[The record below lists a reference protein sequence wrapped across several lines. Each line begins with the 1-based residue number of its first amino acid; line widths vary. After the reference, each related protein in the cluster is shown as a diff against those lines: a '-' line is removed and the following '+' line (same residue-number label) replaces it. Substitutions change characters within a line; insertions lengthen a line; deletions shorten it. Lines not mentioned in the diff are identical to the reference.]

1 MILENRLLFAIGEVS
16 ILFDT
21 IINYLS
27 VQFSFIATPSHGLY
41 FLYIISAIVIAV
53 LYTYLINKRNSS
65 LKEIV
70 NKLFYEHTSNRVS
83 IIDDLKV
90 FVVDKLLLGFVY
102 SSIFGLAIII
112 KSTVLDV
119 ITTNF
124 NTHGMFEPTLLISL
138 IYTIG
143 AILVFDFGTFLEHYL
158 AHRVRFL
165 WEFHKVH
172 HVPVTLNPLTAY
184 RSHPVN
190 QACYII
196 VTSGLLGLYS
206 GLFNSFF
213 DGQSLAITFAGQNL
227 FMFLFLVLGLNLQ
240 HSHVNIR
247 YPRILRDIFVSPSYH
262 QLHHSSNPVHYDK
275 NFGFL
280 FSFWD
285 RLFGCQYHPNKETK
299 LEFGIPDEYASY
311 SGLYN
316 HYVEPIRRAVRLTR
330 SRKSNV
336 DIQSLD

>member
-1 MILENRLLFAIGEVS
+1 MLHF
-16 ILFDT
+16 
-21 IINYLS
+21 IIDYLIE
-27 VQFSFIATPSHGLY
+27 QFSFIIVPSHGLY
-41 FLYIISAIVIAV
+41 FVYIASAILIAIV
-53 LYTYLINKRNSS
+53 YTYFVNERKSS
-65 LKEIV
+65 FKKAV
-70 NKLFYEHTSNRVS
+70 SKLYHDHTSNRVS

-90 FVVDKLLLGFVY
+90 FVVDKLIFGFIY
-102 SSIFGLAIII
+102 SSILGLAITI
-112 KSTVLDV
+112 KTTTLDL
-119 ITTNF
+119 ITNNF
-124 NTHGMFEPTLLISL
+124 NTYAMFEPTPLISVV
-138 IYTIG
+138 YTVG
-143 AILVFDFGTFLEHYL
+143 AILVFDLGTFLEHYL
-158 AHRVRFL
+158 AHRIRFL

-196 VTSGLLGLYS
+196 VTSSLLGLYS

-213 DGQSLAITFAGQNL
+213 DGQSLTITFAGQNL
-227 FMFLFLVLGLNLQ
+227 FMFLFLALGLNLQ

-247 YPRILRDIFVSPSYH
+247 YPRILKDIFVSPSYH

-285 RLFGCQYHPNKETK
+285 RLFGCQYHPNKDTK
-299 LEFGIPDEYASY
+299 LDFGIPDEYSSY

-316 HYVEPIRRAVRLTR
+316 HYVEPVRKAIRLVRIC
-330 SRKSNV
+330 KFNE
-336 DIQSLD
+336 DIH